1 MNNPFLLMQ
10 RIYNNR
16 RVPPGGRLQ
25 SGRMYLQTAGLVR
38 NRSLRIKS
46 ARWQIAFFIA
56 AAAEKFYSK

>member
-1 MNNPFLLMQ
+1 MQ

-25 SGRMYLQTAGLVR
+25 SGRMYLQTAGWGR
-38 NRSLRIKS
+38 NRPLQIKS

>member
-10 RIYNNR
+10 RIYNNS

-25 SGRMYLQTAGLVR
+25 SGRMYLQTAGLEKPVFAD
-38 NRSLRIKS
+38 KS
-46 ARWQIAFFIA
+46 ARWQIVFFIA

>member
-16 RVPPGGRLQ
+16 RVWPGGRLQ
-25 SGRMYLQTAGLVR
+25 SGRMYLRTSEWGR
-38 NRSLRIKS
+38 NRPLQIKS